1 MLERVQLI
9 FKRESFLQEGASG
22 PVEAQQVHGPPSGL
36 RNPTFALLFKSDAY
50 PLDPQV
56 LTVRMARLQRVV
68 VDLEVDAPLRDAI
81 DSCEVP
87 SLIVEH
93 VVVDDGGRGRSG

>member
-1 MLERVQLI
+1 MY
-9 FKRESFLQEGASG
+9 
-22 PVEAQQVHGPPSGL
+22 
-36 RNPTFALLFKSDAY
+36 T
-50 PLDPQV
+50 LDPQV

-68 VDLEVDAPLRDAI
+68 VDFEVDAPLRDAI
-81 DSCEVP
+81 DLCEVP